1 MMRQFFSKGLKSVLV
16 VSVFSSLL
24 HAYTIIPAGSVM
36 VGPKTAGTYY
46 VEGNIAVPP
55 EQILILEGGVILK
68 FAEGSGL
75 NVQGFLAVNISMGG
89 QIYFTSIHDN
99 SIGESISGSTGNPQP
114 GDWAGVYVWPGPASF
129 DSCVFRYGGGGGFN
143 GYDSNLKFHNGSN
156 GQFINSISEYSLTH
170 GLYAD
175 GAIDLEISG
184 STFSH
189 NGVSTNYDAVYINNS
204 IADFTNNTMNNNGG
218 FGAYIRNGTAGI
230 YTGNTGSDNG
240 TDAIAVA
247 ALQVN
252 TNLSWSASDAFPI
265 RLYKP
270 DGGYSHSV
278 TVAEGYTLTFEAG
291 TFQIDHPVT
300 INGAGNFTL
309 SAGATLELKG
319 IVEYEWTDGIND
331 QLTLSGTKTLDPG
344 ANYIFSGNAAQVSG
358 SEFPSTVN
366 NLTINNSAGVTLSAG
381 ITVGGTLN
389 LVSGNLTTGSNTLT
403 IGTSASSTGSISRT
417 SGTIVG
423 NLQRWI
429 AASQASDILFP
440 IGTADDYLPVNLSF
454 TTAPSTGGT
463 LLSQFSASDPGTN
476 GVDLSSDPVRDGSFN
491 VTSSYPD
498 GYWTFTSGNG
508 LSGGIYSLDV
518 TADGF
523 AGITDY
529 TSLHLLKRSNS
540 ESDWTVDG
548 THLTTTGSNDIPV
561 LHRTGM
567 SGFSE
572 FGVGDGEPVPPISL
586 TATGGTTA
594 ATYNT
599 LKEAFDAINAG
610 THTGDI
616 SILIESDVT
625 ETSSPT
631 LNASGSGSAS
641 YSSVL
646 IRPGTAGVSISGAV
660 STMIYLNGADN
671 VTIDGQVGG
680 NSGTKDLTIH
690 NTSTASSS
698 NKTLFFNGDACN
710 NTIKYVIMRGEAPS
724 GSSTSIGNGLVH
736 FGSGS
741 VTGND
746 NNTIDH
752 CDIDG
757 QGNTCAC
764 IYSYNSNFTPYNDGN
779 TISNCNIYDFYAGTA
794 QRYHSGIYLG
804 SRGNASWTITGNS
817 LYQTAARTFAE
828 NDNNSTMYAMYIDIY
843 GTCTVSNNYIGGSE
857 PECGGSAWTHSGGV
871 GTFRGIYVYASAS
884 EISAIDGNVIS
895 NINIYHPKE
904 NFTIFI
910 GIQVSY
916 GNVTIGTNSGNII
929 GSSQSNDVITLSS
942 PGNSY
947 ARGITYGSSDAPATI
962 KNNTV
967 GGIRLNYSGEFY
979 GIYNSS
985 SNAGTHLIS
994 DNLVGSLTQSNSIMG
1009 ANNSW
1014 GITLYGIYSI
1024 ASAGSTT
1031 VSNNTIANLSYPYAS
1046 TNTKIRGL
1054 YLNDRGG
1061 SVTGNTVRNLSLSAG
1076 SSSLYDNNALSGIYA
1091 LYNYNPANVIIS
1103 NNCIHALSFTH
1114 ETGAAETNGIY
1125 FRNSASGCII
1135 EKNHIY
1141 DISHT
1146 TTNTASSI
1154 NGIHIPIGPVSV
1166 SNNMISLGYGTANAL
1181 NISGIAMNNGS
1192 PNSICFNTVRIGG
1205 TVTGTSGSTYS
1216 QAIFRS
1222 STKADDIRSN
1232 IFANMRTNDGSN
1244 QKHYAVNLNSAES
1257 LTMNYN
1263 LLYASGSGGYI
1274 GTANN
1279 GTNSYSNLGDW
1290 QTATSLDANSLTGD
1304 PLFHTLNDLHVLPP
1318 SPASNMGQPVSGIST
1333 DFYGN
1338 ARSESTPDAGAVEFT
1353 GRNAATSGNSV
1364 NPVAE
1369 TENSII
1375 STDGAGGIT
1384 LNPVEGMTGSVSGY
1398 YFSSGRSGDL
1408 PDGVTN
1414 ISPYYWAL
1422 STDAESFTATLRFY
1436 FDKIS
1441 GNGVGTPETLKLLRR
1456 DNENGNWEIHADV
1469 TRSSTFIQANGLT
1482 GFSEFA
1488 LGGNNDNSL
1497 PVTLTSFTAKAVKGT
1512 VVLEWATSAEVEN
1525 QGFLISRKSEVNNRQ
1540 SEVYSRQSEVIA
1552 SFATDDALKG
1562 QGSTTETTKYLYVDK
1577 TVEPGKTYVYTL
1589 ADVDYAGN
1597 ETVLEETEV
1606 QVQAEGSIVAEGYVL
1621 DPVYP
1626 NPFNATLTVPFTL
1639 KEPMKVRIDLY
1650 NLAGRLV
1657 LAGMDKEYSAGSY
1670 QIRITSDHL
1679 ASGIYLIR
1687 TSFNE
1692 HNHIQKVIL
1701 LK

>member
-1 MMRQFFSKGLKSVLV
+1 MMLLLLVNSV
-16 VSVFSSLL
+16 SF
-24 HAYTIIPAGSVM
+24 AYTTITGNVS
-36 VGPKTAGTYY
+36 GTKSAGTYY
-46 VEGNIAVPP
+46 VEGSLYVGSESTLTLEAGAV
-55 EQILILEGGVILK
+55 LK
-68 FAEGSGL
+68 FAAGTQL
-75 NVQGFLAVNISMGG
+75 NVQGTLDVNGSSGSKV
-89 QIYFTSIHDN
+89 YFTSMNDN
-99 SIGESISGSTGNPQP
+99 SIGETISGSTGNPQP
-114 GDWAGVYVWPGPASF
+114 GDWIGAYIWPGPATF
-129 DSCVFRYGGGGGFN
+129 DYCVFRYGGSST
-143 GYDSNLKFHNGSN
+143 YDTNIKFHTGSS
-156 GQFINSISEYSLTH
+156 GHFINSISEYSLTH

-175 GAIDLEISG
+175 GATDLEISG

-189 NGVSTNYDAVYINNS
+189 NGGSTYDGVYINNS
-204 IADFTNNTMNNNGG
+204 VADITNNTMNNNGG
-218 FGAYIRNGTAGI
+218 FGAYIRNGTAGT

-240 TDAIAVA
+240 ADAFAVA
-247 ALQVN
+247 ALQVSS
-252 TNLSWSASDAFPI
+252 NLSWSASDAFPI

-278 TVAEGYTLTFEAG
+278 TIAEGNTLTFAAG
-291 TFQIDHPVT
+291 TFQIDHLVT
-300 INGAGNFTL
+300 INGDGNFAL

-319 IVEYEWTDGIND
+319 IVEYEWTNGIND
-331 QLTLSGTKTLDPG
+331 QLTLSGTKSLNAG
-344 ANYIFSGNAAQVSG
+344 ANYTFSGADAQVSG
-358 SEFPSTVN
+358 SEFPAAVN
-366 NLTINNSAGVTLSAG
+366 DLTLNNSAGLTLSSG

-389 LVSGNLTTGSNTLT
+389 LVTGNLTTGSNTLT

-417 SGTIVG
+417 TGTVIG

-429 AASQASDILFP
+429 AASEASDILFP
-440 IGTADDYLPVNLSF
+440 IGTADDYCPVNLSY
-454 TTAPSTGGT
+454 TSAPSTGGT
-463 LLSQFSASDPGTN
+463 ILSEFTASDPGTN
-476 GVDLSSDPVRDGSFN
+476 GVDLSSNPVRDGSFN

-498 GYWTFTSGNG
+498 GYWTLTSGNG
-508 LSGGIYSLDV
+508 LSGGTYSLDV

-548 THLTTTGSNDIPV
+548 THITTTGSNDIPV

-567 SGFSE
+567 SAFSE

-586 TATGGTTA
+586 TSTGGTTA

-599 LKEAFDAINAG
+599 LKETFDAINAG

-616 SILIESDVT
+616 TILIESNVT

-631 LNASGSGSAS
+631 LNASGSGAAS

-646 IRPGTAGVSISGAV
+646 IRPGTAGVTISGAV

-871 GTFRGIYVYASAS
+871 GTFRGIHVYASAS
-884 EISAIDGNVIS
+884 EISAIDRNVIS

-942 PGNSY
+942 PWNSY

-1046 TNTKIRGL
+1046 TNTKIRGINI
-1054 YLNDRGG
+1054 NDRGG
-1061 SVTGNTVRNLSLSAG
+1061 TVSGNTIRDLSINAG
-1076 SSSLYDNNALSGIYA
+1076 NSSSGDNNALSGIYA
-1091 LYNYNPANVIIS
+1091 VYS
-1103 NNCIHALSFTH
+1103 NNPNNVSISDNAIYYLASTH
-1114 ETGAAETNGIY
+1114 ESNAVEMNGIY
-1125 FRNSASGCII
+1125 YKNSGTDCII
-1135 EKNHIY
+1135 QKNHVYNIQQ
-1141 DISHT
+1141 S
-1146 TTNTASSI
+1146 TTNTASMI
-1154 NGIHIPIGPVSV
+1154 NGISLVSGPVSV
-1166 SNNMISLGYGTANAL
+1166 VNNMVSLGNGIVNAI
-1181 NISGIAMNNGS
+1181 NVRGIADASGS
-1192 PNSICFNTVRIGG
+1192 ANTICFNSVRIGG
-1205 TVTGTSGSTYS
+1205 TVTGTAGSNFT
-1216 QAIFRS
+1216 QAFFRS
-1222 STKADDIRSN
+1222 VTAVDDIRGN
-1232 IFANMRTNDGSN
+1232 IFANMRTNDGST
-1244 QKHYAVNLNSAES
+1244 QKHYAVNLNSNAS
-1257 LTMNYN
+1257 LTQDYN
-1263 LLYASGSGGYI
+1263 LLYAGGTGGYI

-1279 GTNSYSNLGDW
+1279 GTDSYSSLGDW
-1290 QTATSLDANSLTGD
+1290 QTAASLDANSLSGD
-1304 PLFHTLNDLHVLPP
+1304 PLFHTLIDLHVLPP

-1353 GRNAATSGNSV
+1353 GQNAMTSGSLS

-1384 LNPVEGMTGSVSGY
+1384 FNPSAGVSGRVSGY
-1398 YFSSGRSGDL
+1398 YFSEGRSGNI

-1414 ISPYYWAL
+1414 ISPYYWIL
-1422 STDAESFTATLRFY
+1422 STDAESFSATLRLY

-1441 GNGVGTPETLKLLRR
+1441 GNGVGSPETLILLKR
-1456 DNENGNWEIHADV
+1456 DNEHGTWEIHSDV
-1469 TRSSTFIQANGLT
+1469 TRGAGYIQANGLT

-1512 VVLEWATSAEVEN
+1512 VVLEWATSAEIEN
-1525 QGFLISRKSEVNNRQ
+1525 QGFILSRKSKVESQ
-1540 SEVYSRQSEVIA
+1540 KSEILA
-1552 SFATDDALKG
+1552 SFATDDKLKG

-1577 TVEPGKTYVYTL
+1577 NVEPGKTYVYTL

-1606 QVQAEGSIVAEGYVL
+1606 QVEAEGAIVADGYSL
-1621 DPVYP
+1621 NPVYP
-1626 NPFNATLTVPFTL
+1626 NPFNAVLTVPFTL

-1657 LAGMDKEYSAGSY
+1657 LAGINKEYSAGSY
-1670 QIRITSDHL
+1670 QIRIASDQL